1 MSGKKK
7 TNILIRQPFSSL
19 CYLGDVSL
27 GEGNLIF
34 LRAVGRIIMGWLV
47 GKIIMI
53 ILSFRVGTSENKNS
67 DTRVKGTCAIMATQV
82 TFLLHYIFF
91 CVFRT
96 YSNI

>member
-7 TNILIRQPFSSL
+7 TNILIRQPFFSL
-19 CYLGDVSL
+19 CYLGAVSL

-47 GKIIMI
+47 GKIIII
-53 ILSFRVGTSENKNS
+53 ILSFRVDISENKNF

-82 TFLLHYIFF
+82 TFLF
-91 CVFRT
+91 T
-96 YSNI
+96 P

>member
-7 TNILIRQPFSSL
+7 TNILIRQPFFSL

-34 LRAVGRIIMGWLV
+34 LRAVGRIIMGWL
-47 GKIIMI
+47 III
-53 ILSFRVGTSENKNS
+53 ILSFRVDISENKNF

-82 TFLLHYIFF
+82 TFLF
-91 CVFRT
+91 T
-96 YSNI
+96 P

>member
-34 LRAVGRIIMGWLV
+34 LRAVGRIMGWLV

-53 ILSFRVGTSENKNS
+53 ILSFRVDTSENKNS

-82 TFLLHYIFF
+82 TFLF
-91 CVFRT
+91 T
-96 YSNI
+96 P